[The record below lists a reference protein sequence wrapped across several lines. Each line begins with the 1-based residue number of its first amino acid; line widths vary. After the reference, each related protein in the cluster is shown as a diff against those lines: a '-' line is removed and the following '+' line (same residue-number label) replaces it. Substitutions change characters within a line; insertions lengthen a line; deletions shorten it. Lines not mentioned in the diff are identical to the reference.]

1 MNRRLLVSA
10 LLLVASARA
19 LAAAEPI
26 VTDSATYFPLEGAV
40 YAFAAKVKPEA
51 ALIFTSGA
59 DGIDS
64 PAVFATLSGRLSLA
78 GATPADLVNVRGSL
92 LTAPGAPVQM
102 EPWNGGW
109 NNLLMHLAHRPT
121 RTTLGTV
128 ALATPEARVNAEG
141 VAARVLRPNAPLPG
155 EATPNPR
162 VRRFGS
168 AAYGSAAATLVLP
181 GTALVFT
188 AGILA
193 DPVDPTQPE
202 NAVARFGDMA
212 TQTASVL
219 VKLEQTLRTQ
229 NLAWD
234 DIFYVR
240 ALLSPVAGEAAV
252 DFAGFGRAFEQAFSV
267 RNPLH
272 RPALTVWA
280 APGFNATG
288 RIVEIE
294 VYAAARVATPVPPA
308 PVVDAAAPPPP
319 AAAAA
324 VPTPAVKTTG
334 APSAVISTT
343 AAITG
348 LRPLVWFAGAIGTGD
363 GIHDEAVTTFLA
375 LRSRAEAV
383 GVSLGDTV
391 FLRGYPV
398 VGDDYPGNF
407 ARWNEAYSRFFN
419 LPGINPHKPARTAF
433 PVTALPMGK
442 QIEVEILAVG
452 R

>member
-1 MNRRLLVSA
+1 MTRRFLASA
-10 LLLVASARA
+10 LALLTSVAASHAY
-19 LAAAEPI
+19 AAEPI
-26 VTDSATYFPLEGAV
+26 ITAAVTYYPLDGAV
-40 YAFAAKVKPEA
+40 YSETAKVRAEA

-59 DGIDS
+59 DGVDA
-64 PAVFATLSGRLSLA
+64 PAVFAALSERLSLA

-92 LTAPGAPVQM
+92 LVAAGEPVPM
-102 EPWNGGW
+102 SPWNSGW
-109 NNLLMHLAHRPT
+109 GNLLGHLAHRPT

-128 ALATPEARVNAEG
+128 ALATPGARFNAEG
-141 VAARVLRPNAPLPG
+141 VAARILRPDLPVPG

-168 AAYGSAAATLVLP
+168 GAYGASAATLVLP

-193 DPVDPTQPE
+193 DPIDPAQPE
-202 NAVARFGDMA
+202 NAVARYGDMA
-212 TQTASVL
+212 TQSASAL
-219 VKLEQTLRTQ
+219 AKLEQTLRTQ

-240 ALLSPVAGEAAV
+240 ALLSPVAGETAV
-252 DFAGFGRAFEQAFSV
+252 DFAGFGRAFEQAFSA

-272 RPALTVWA
+272 RPALTVWT

-294 VYAAARVATPVPPA
+294 VYAAAKTATPTEA
-308 PVVDAAAPPPP
+308 AAAPMPN
-319 AAAAA
+319 AA
-324 VPTPAVKTTG
+324 PAVRTTG
-334 APSAVISTT
+334 AANAVISSS

-348 LRPLVWFAGAIGTGD
+348 LRPLVWFAGVIGTGN
-363 GIHDEAVTTFLA
+363 GLHDEAVTAFLA
-375 LRSRAEAV
+375 LRTRAETA
-383 GVSLGDTV
+383 GVSLGDTI

-407 ARWNEAYSRFFN
+407 ARWNEAYGRFFN

-433 PVTALPMGK
+433 PVTTLPQDK
-442 QIEVEILAVG
+442 QIEIEILAVG